1 MTDSTNSA
9 AAVALQVIEAIRATN
24 PELIADNMP
33 SDWGMNKLREAL
45 KLNPTVHC
53 FKGKP
58 PREVYDQT
66 QTDDSLKD
74 GDVLS
79 LGNGNVAILMKAW
92 PTIVY
97 GEIEDFHRL
106 APGQDFDSIDGGK
119 YAASA
124 AKARKLLEDYQAAQ
138 ADKAF
143 ADYAFGKGVM
153 VTDTSGWEYTSPG
166 HERTRKV
173 YVETER
179 EDDGPAPRC
188 TLNFTVR
195 FDPATGT
202 LEDACATD
210 ENGSKWGSMAS
221 ASDLGSYVIYSPNES
236 ACSSD
241 GAGFWSND
249 FGWTTLDQATRFSEQ
264 EKQVFDLPMSTGADA
279 AWADWDK
286 ANASYGAPAPGTVKV
301 RLTLNITYD
310 LNGENAVEMVSR
322 LRKMCERAIGEGM
335 LTGETDAE
343 VEEYSMDAVIHP
355 EPLSEEELADFM
367 RRRIENS
374 QIDPED
380 IPIRLARYGL
390 MERDAFIDEMRE
402 RMESAAN
409 DQDA

>member
-1 MTDSTNSA
+1 MQAQITAEPNSA
-9 AAVALQVIEAIRATN
+9 
-24 PELIADNMP
+24 
-33 SDWGMNKLREAL
+33 
-45 KLNPTVHC
+45 
-53 FKGKP
+53 
-58 PREVYDQT
+58 
-66 QTDDSLKD
+66 
-74 GDVLS
+74 
-79 LGNGNVAILMKAW
+79 
-92 PTIVY
+92 
-97 GEIEDFHRL
+97 L
-106 APGQDFDSIDGGK
+106 AKRID
-119 YAASA
+119 AM
-124 AKARKLLEDYQAAQ
+124 

-143 ADYAFGKGVM
+143 EDYDFGEGVM

-286 ANASYGAPAPGTVKV
+286 ANASYGVPAPETVNV
-301 RLTLNITYD
+301 RLTLDVTYD

-343 VEEYSMDAVIHP
+343 VEEYSMDVVIPP
-355 EPLSEEELADFM
+355 EPLSEEEIADFM
-367 RRRIENS
+367 RHRIENS
-374 QIDPED
+374 DLQLED
-380 IPIRLARYGL
+380 IPVRLARYGL
-390 MERDAFIDEMRE
+390 MERNAFIDEMRE
-402 RMESAAN
+402 RIALAEHG
-409 DQDA
+409 QDG